1 MRIEV
6 VTPKGE
12 VLAEGISN
20 NKEDFIDV
28 YNPKKPDSIHR
39 IHYDLFEFLGLTIR
53 AKLK

>member
-20 NKEDFIDV
+20 NKEDYIDV
-28 YNPKKPDSIHR
+28 YNPNKPDNFYR
-39 IHYDLFEFLGLTIR
+39 IPCDLFEFLGLTIR